1 MIHAGDVIAN
11 AVTGEELTFIKTAR
25 ETNGEAVVLEARVRP
40 NGAVAAAHFHP
51 HQEERFQILEGIAGF
66 RLGRKKVTAIAGDEL
81 VVPARTAHRFWN
93 AGDEDLRFRAEVRP
107 ALQFEALIETMF
119 NLANDGKTNRKGLP
133 NPFRMAVIA
142 HAYRDVIRLPFPPVL
157 LQDMG
162 LAFGVPMGRMLGYR
176 PVYVPAAPAA
186 ELPAGT

>member
-51 HQEERFQILEGIAGF
+51 HQEERFQILAGTAGF
-66 RLGRKKVTAIAGDEL
+66 RLGRKKLTAVAGDEL

-93 AGDEDLRFRAEVRP
+93 AGDDDLRFRAEVRP
-107 ALQFEALIETMF
+107 ALEFEALIETMF

-142 HAYRDVIRLPFPPVL
+142 KAYRDVIRLPFPPVL

-162 LAFGVPMGRMLGYR
+162 LALGVPMGRMLGYQ